1 MLLYILHH
9 MYIYLDNLND
19 IVRLHKNVDF
29 FRIIKLVILLKV
41 GICLFGYGWI
51 VGGYCYR
58 MMMGIVIDMMM
69 FDELLIV

>member
-9 MYIYLDNLND
+9 MYIYLDNQND

-41 GICLFGYGWI
+41 GICLFGYGRYEWI
-51 VGGYCYR
+51 VGGYYYR
-58 MMMGIVIDMMM
+58 IVIDMMM
-69 FDELLIV
+69 FDGLLIV